1 MNWNKYQSKISTGR
15 LNQYLDY
22 LINPCFQ
29 GVNKLFVISFEDFE
43 VEEQRKSYI
52 RYFLPTV
59 EINNYNVMIDG

>member
-22 LINPCFQ
+22 LIHPCFQ
-29 GVNKLFVISFEDFE
+29 GVNRLFVISFEDFE
-43 VEEQRKSYI
+43 DEEQRKCYI